1 MMKLQPLSIMVI
13 RVLFFGVLK
22 DVAGRSDESRTVPD
36 GSTVKDLLEQYR
48 QSFPAFEKWMPSLA
62 VSVNQQYSPASTAL
76 KAGDEVAFLPPV
88 SGGSTAPQTAERCA
102 IVRETINTRGLVEAL
117 QAREDGALVV
127 FEGVV
132 RNHTRNRRTVYLD
145 YEAYEPMALSKLQGL
160 RSEALQKFAIRD
172 VAIVHRIGR
181 LEIGEASVVIV
192 VASAHRGAAFDAS
205 RWIIDTLKK
214 TVPIW
219 KKEHFEDGAVWADGE
234 PFPADIAKERK

>member
-1 MMKLQPLSIMVI
+1 MMRLQLLSIMVI
-13 RVLFFGVLK
+13 RVLFFGVLR
-22 DVAGRSDESRTVPD
+22 DVAGRSNESKTVPD

-48 QSFPAFEKWMPSLA
+48 QALPAFEKWLPSLA

-88 SGGSTAPQTAERCA
+88 SGGSAAPQAAERCA
-102 IVRETINTRGLVEAL
+102 IVRDAIAAHSLAASL
-117 QAREDGALVV
+117 QAGEDGAVVV

-132 RNHTRNRRTVYLD
+132 RNHTRNRRTLYLD
-145 YEAYEPMALSKLQGL
+145 YEAYEPMALTKLRGL
-160 RSEALQKFAIRD
+160 RSEALEKFAVRD

-181 LEIGEASVVIV
+181 LEIGEASVVII
-192 VASAHRGAAFDAS
+192 VASAHRGAAFDAC
-205 RWIIDTLKK
+205 RWIIDTLKQ

-234 PFPADIAKERK
+234 PFPANIAREQK